1 MGTYHANILK
11 QYVERQS
18 VTSHCLFSMET
29 VAEVDETDEY
39 SLDGCTFPSKRRME
53 SFKDVS
59 ISNDLS
65 SEQICESGSL
75 IEQSPD
81 VLTSLL
87 GRMDVICDI
96 IKLRYPISYK
106 TREVIETRIQEMLDL
121 GVIEMSVSPY
131 FSPILLVPK

>member
-1 MGTYHANILK
+1 M
-11 QYVERQS
+11 R
-18 VTSHCLFSMET
+18 
-29 VAEVDETDEY
+29 
-39 SLDGCTFPSKRRME
+39 
-53 SFKDVS
+53 
-59 ISNDLS
+59 
-65 SEQICESGSL
+65 SGSL

-96 IKLRYPISYK
+96 IKLLAMEPVGSKSYPISYK